1 MLDKEE
7 LKKVIREQI
16 QIDDEGL
23 KTTRTFSIDEITKL
37 GVDDIGAFIQ
47 GLMDAEND
55 NDFNESSDDYVK
67 GYRYGKT
74 GTF

>member
-37 GVDDIGAFIQ
+37 GVDDVGAFIQ

>member
-1 MLDKEE
+1 MLDKEQI
-7 LKKVIREQI
+7 KQVIREQI

-47 GLMDAEND
+47 GVMDAESD